1 MEAFEYAR
9 PKSTQEAVKLLA
21 GAEGEAVALAG
32 GTDLISL
39 MKDGVAAPKRLVSLQ
54 HVNELK
60 GIAWGGGMPHETER
74 PENPLSQVKIL
85 ALLANKIPSHRVA
98 TLVEERGVDFEVED
112 NYLKDVRL
120 SGGDD
125 ELITALKSA
134 KVTKPATVQR
144 GAWLRLGAAVTLDE
158 LIESAEVRA
167 HYPALVQAAEGVRS
181 PQIRSTGTVGG
192 DLCQRPRCWYYRA
205 GFGLLAVHKGK
216 PLVPDGDNRYH
227 AILGNSGPA
236 YFVSP
241 SSLAPI
247 LMALDARVKLHG
259 PQGQRE
265 ISVQDFFVTPRSDKE
280 IEHDLRPGEI
290 VTEIL
295 VPNPGDVR
303 MAVYEVR
310 QKEALDW
317 PLAAAAVVLKIDG
330 GSVQSARVVLGHVA
344 PVPWPSPEAEE
355 ALKGKSVDE
364 DVAGEAGKAGLSKAT
379 PLSRNAY
386 KVQLARVAVKRAIL
400 RAAK

>member
-1 MEAFEYAR
+1 MG
-9 PKSTQEAVKLLA
+9 A
-21 GAEGEAVALAG
+21 G
-32 GTDLISL
+32 
-39 MKDGVAAPKRLVSLQ
+39 
-54 HVNELK
+54 
-60 GIAWGGGMPHETER
+60 
-74 PENPLSQVKIL
+74 
-85 ALLANKIPSHRVA
+85 
-98 TLVEERGVDFEVED
+98 
-112 NYLKDVRL
+112 
-120 SGGDD
+120 
-125 ELITALKSA
+125 
-134 KVTKPATVQR
+134 
-144 GAWLRLGAAVTLDE
+144 VTLEE
-158 LIESAEVRA
+158 LIENAEVRQ

-181 PQIRSTGTVGG
+181 PQIRSMGTVGG

-205 GFGLLAVHKGK
+205 GFGLLAVYKGK

-247 LMALDARVKLHG
+247 LIALDAKVRLHG
-259 PQGQRE
+259 PQGARE
-265 ISVQDFFVTPRSDKE
+265 LSVQDFFVTPKSDME
-280 IEHDLRPGEI
+280 SEHALKPGEI

-295 VPNPGDVR
+295 VPHPGDVK
-303 MAVYEVR
+303 MAIYEVR

-317 PLAAAAVVLKIDG
+317 PLAAAAVVLKLDG

-355 ALKGKSVDE
+355 ALKGKSVNE
-364 DVAGEAGKAGLSKAT
+364 DVAWEAGKAALSKAT

-400 RAAK
+400 RAAV